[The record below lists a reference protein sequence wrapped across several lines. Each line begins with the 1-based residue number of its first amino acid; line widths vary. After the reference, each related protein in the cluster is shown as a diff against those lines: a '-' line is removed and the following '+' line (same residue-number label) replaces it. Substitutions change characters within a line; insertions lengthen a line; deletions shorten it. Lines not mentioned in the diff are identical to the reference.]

1 MLSGAT
7 SELTRDGVELVVL
20 AHPAYCQGD
29 AELEAIR
36 ALATRPR
43 ATHFFKLPWPE
54 QTHPF
59 VTQTPWD
66 VLLREMEEFV
76 DMSARPR
83 HCAQLIQLNRNGAR
97 DLATA
102 LRQLNRSVEMLFRD
116 DRHLVVPLLESG
128 VVLVA
133 QELGLLLPTTPFT
146 YHSASSSGAAQA
158 CSSASAAPSS
168 IFAASPEG
176 QPADDGT
183 RETGERQES
192 EALDSP
198 AKAEAIE
205 ELKPMLQPRLE
216 SRGVAWED
224 AHVLMLRNV
233 SLEVLH
239 SCLQAADVRPILVF
253 VFQALDER
261 DADEAGNGEGNLKAQ
276 VDSLTLRV
284 KTDRAALDEALK
296 SGFLPP
302 AAAEEDWQGTF
313 GTEDRE
319 IDDILH
325 PARRWDGAEN
335 EEDAHNSERVPTA
348 GQNFQEDGLV
358 GERARAHEWAEAHGL
373 HHEPVRAGHVRVLEE
388 QQHVAS
394 QGGHA
399 VRHGGGDD
407 GTEIGDRKGV
417 ETQPQAPDGR
427 GCALGLKWKV
437 SGVNKPR
444 KGHLLTNRQLALAL
458 TSRTEFTQEELL
470 AFGISD
476 LRSDHYIKAG
486 DAYFKPDRRDASTT
500 DAKISGSAA
509 FAPAKAG
516 MGSRKRAVPR
526 SDTTGLDTALSAR
539 SCTGSLIPVGNSSQK
554 VFVHSLREACYV
566 EPQRMGLASVL
577 DVIHCMAGRPDAKY
591 MITNNAHKDDVDMVR
606 LLPTEAQ
613 LRGAGLQHVS
623 RAIVADFGGWDV
635 VMRASDP
642 HGLGAWRA
650 HEVARFLDTFRH
662 RLGAADVAHYRRRAL
677 SAAVTGDQLKGMSRA
692 QLAHVLHVHNPAHRE
707 TIYKKVEVMRS
718 LKRWSPEVHGNFD
731 GCSWP
736 RDLRWCRES

>member
-1 MLSGAT
+1 M
-7 SELTRDGVELVVL
+7 VL
-20 AHPAYCQGD
+20 AHPAYCQGG

-158 CSSASAAPSS
+158 CSSASAAPWS

-224 AHVLMLRNV
+224 AHVKLRKV

-253 VFQALDER
+253 VFQALDMK
-261 DADEAGNGEGNLKAQ
+261 EAAGEEDTGIRPNGSHSQNQSTGRTNKKTEMPQ
-276 VDSLTLRV
+276 IPLTGV
-284 KTDRAALDEALK
+284 KMTNGMPQRPEVNMTT
-296 SGFLPP
+296 SPP
-302 AAAEEDWQGTF
+302 APHFQGMPPQ
-313 GTEDRE
+313 GMR
-319 IDDILH
+319 
-325 PARRWDGAEN
+325 P
-335 EEDAHNSERVPTA
+335 
-348 GQNFQEDGLV
+348 FQGM
-358 GERARAHEWAEAHGL
+358 
-373 HHEPVRAGHVRVLEE
+373 PF
-388 QQHVAS
+388 
-394 QGGHA
+394 QG
-399 VRHGGGDD
+399 RP
-407 GTEIGDRKGV
+407 
-417 ETQPQAPDGR
+417 PQGMPF
-427 GCALGLKWKV
+427 
-437 SGVNKPR
+437 
-444 KGHLLTNRQLALAL
+444 Q
-458 TSRTEFTQEELL
+458 
-470 AFGISD
+470 
-476 LRSDHYIKAG
+476 
-486 DAYFKPDRRDASTT
+486 
-500 DAKISGSAA
+500 
-509 FAPAKAG
+509 G
-516 MGSRKRAVPR
+516 MG
-526 SDTTGLDTALSAR
+526 
-539 SCTGSLIPVGNSSQK
+539 
-554 VFVHSLREACYV
+554 
-566 EPQRMGLASVL
+566 MGG
-577 DVIHCMAGRPDAKY
+577 MP
-591 MITNNAHKDDVDMVR
+591 
-606 LLPTEAQ
+606 
-613 LRGAGLQHVS
+613 
-623 RAIVADFGGWDV
+623 
-635 VMRASDP
+635 
-642 HGLGAWRA
+642 
-650 HEVARFLDTFRH
+650 FR
-662 RLGAADVAHYRRRAL
+662 R
-677 SAAVTGDQLKGMSRA
+677 
-692 QLAHVLHVHNPAHRE
+692 
-707 TIYKKVEVMRS
+707 
-718 LKRWSPEVHGNFD
+718 
-731 GCSWP
+731 
-736 RDLRWCRES
+736 